1 MKRETELLFEHI
13 ASEDRDLIELVT
25 ANYTFVDG
33 RLADFYGIE
42 DVPEPGFHKVDLPPE
57 SRRGGILTQGSFLVA
72 TSNPNRTSPVKR
84 GLFVLENL
92 MAIEPPPPPPDIP
105 ALDDARANGERPRT
119 VREQLELH
127 RSDKSCA
134 SCHAHFDPI
143 GLVLE
148 NYDAIGKWRS
158 VNEAGGPIDASG
170 VFPDGTRFEGLSGLK
185 SILLSQHEQFVSTL
199 TEKLLIYAL
208 GRGLEYYDMPQ
219 VRRIIWGAAGDDYRW
234 SSIVLGIVS
243 STPFQMRRSDS

>member
-1 MKRETELLFEHI
+1 MDPL
-13 ASEDRDLIELVT
+13 
-25 ANYTFVDG
+25 
-33 RLADFYGIE
+33 
-42 DVPEPGFHKVDLPPE
+42 GF
-57 SRRGGILTQGSFLVA
+57 A
-72 TSNPNRTSPVKR
+72 
-84 GLFVLENL
+84 
-92 MAIEPPPPPPDIP
+92 
-105 ALDDARANGERPRT
+105 
-119 VREQLELH
+119 
-127 RSDKSCA
+127 
-134 SCHAHFDPI
+134 
-143 GLVLE
+143 LE

-170 VFPDGTRFEGLSGLK
+170 AFPDGTRFEGLSGLK

-243 STPFQMRRSDS
+243 SPPFQMRRSDS